1 MRSLGL
7 VAVLVVSFGLGHV
20 ALATADTIDTDIKH
34 LEHSSNYK
42 TRISSALRLAKSN
55 DRRAIEAFVRI
66 LESPRA
72 RRTLRRIA
80 ALSLGSMTDTSTPA
94 ALRKQVTQTLT
105 RVAKDDRDR
114 KIRRNARRAL
124 QQLKDQ
130 PTAQRPPRPVTNKPP
145 KTRAAMRGGVFI
157 HIGTPRDQSR
167 RPARDVPHALHT
179 KLRQTLRSEAPR
191 YRLDWPTGQAPT
203 AAELDDADVR
213 AYHVRTAVLDY
224 QVQKRGRE
232 VEVQCTV
239 SLQVNPWS
247 GSDGDERWSEQQAA
261 SAQGRGRV
269 MGGASKRQ
277 IAASKRE
284 CAEAVTAQI
293 TTEQVVPFLRRLERG
308 SRK

>member
-7 VAVLVVSFGLGHV
+7 VAVLVVCFGLGHV

-42 TRISSALRLAKSN
+42 TRISSALRLAKSH
-55 DRRAIEAFVRI
+55 DRRAIQAFVRV

-94 ALRKQVTQTLT
+94 ALREQVTQTLA
-105 RVAKDDRDR
+105 RVARDDRDR

-130 PTAQRPPRPVTNKPP
+130 PAAQPPPLATSKPP

-167 RPARDVPHALHT
+167 SPARDVPHALHA

-269 MGGASKRQ
+269 MGGASRRQ

-293 TTEQVVPFLRRLERG
+293 ATEQVVPFLRRLERS